1 MLQKLIGNFLSSME
15 TKPQKFEPAE
25 VVETYQKIIRILD
38 NATET
43 THVDSA
49 EMMLYNMTK
58 RFGFNEEERQSPFM
72 LGLQDRINQ
81 LRNNWTVME
90 N

>member
-1 MLQKLIGNFLSSME
+1 MLQKLIGTFLSSME
-15 TKPQKFEPAE
+15 TKPPPYEPAE

-38 NATET
+38 NATEQ
-43 THVDSA
+43 THIDSA
-49 EMMLYNMTK
+49 EHMLYNMTK
-58 RFGFNEEERQSPFM
+58 RFGFTDEQRQSPFM

-81 LRNNWTVME
+81 LRHSWTEME